1 VLVLSK
7 PPYVRWAAAVLLI
20 GAALVWDLSSRATER
35 APFASLTI
43 PRGALI
49 DSEAIEWRQVPIGLL
64 HPVNL
69 EDARAAIRIDSGDP
83 ITQGAVSST
92 PILPQGWWTIAMDL
106 PPAALPGSSVRI
118 VLADGV
124 GVSGV
129 VVEPSRDDSFGVRAP
144 GLVAVPGGVSDAVAI
159 AAGAGQLVV
168 LFEP

>member
-7 PPYVRWAAAVLLI
+7 PPYLRWAVAVLLI
-20 GAALVWDLSSRATER
+20 GAAVAWDLSSRATEP
-35 APFASLTI
+35 APFASVMI
-43 PRGALI
+43 PRGGSI
-49 DSEAIEWRQVPIGLL
+49 SPDTIEWRQVPVGLL

-69 EDARAAIRIDSGDP
+69 DEARAAVRIDSGDP

-92 PILPQGWWTIAMDL
+92 PPVPEGWWTIAMDL

-118 VLADGV
+118 VLANGV
-124 GVSGV
+124 GVTGV
-129 VVEPSRDDSFGVRAP
+129 VVEPSGGDSFGVRTP
-144 GLVAVPGGVSDAVAI
+144 GLVAVPGELSDAVGL